1 MFNFFKT
8 KQSTVDIDVDRAAR
22 MQRNQERMAKLN
34 EEMGSNW
41 IMHPAN
47 KKSKLDKPRN
57 WF

>member
-8 KQSTVDIDVDRAAR
+8 KQTTVDVDIDRAER
-22 MQRNQERMAKLN
+22 IQRNQERMDKIKK
-34 EEMGSNW
+34 EMGTNW

-47 KKSKLDKPRN
+47 KKSKLDEPRN